1 MDDDGNID
9 IAEELNLRT
18 PDGIMGNVFD
28 YDIVRATPGEN
39 LQNRPRQAVG
49 VLIDL
54 PGAESEAADADN
66 AAEVPEVVNV
76 ANNAVVPL
84 DQTDVNRQL
93 LR

>member
-1 MDDDGNID
+1 MDDEGNID
-9 IAEELNLRT
+9 IAEELGLAT

-28 YDIVRATPGEN
+28 YEIVRATPGEN

-54 PGAESEAADADN
+54 PGAESE
-66 AAEVPEVVNV
+66 VPEVVNV
-76 ANNAVVPL
+76 ANDAVVPL
-84 DQTDVNRQL
+84 DQTDVNRKL